1 MNFNVEPNEAAF
13 IVQVIG
19 NLPTQSNAHPLWV
32 KLSQQLQ
39 EQQAQTVQQESVQ

>member
-1 MNFNVEPNEAAF
+1 MNFTVEPNEAAF

-39 EQQAQTVQQESVQ
+39 EQQQPVQEQPNGS

>member
-1 MNFNVEPNEAAF
+1 MNFTVEPNEAAF

>member
-1 MNFNVEPNEAAF
+1 MNFTVEPNEAAF
-13 IVQVIG
+13 ILQVIG

>member
-13 IVQVIG
+13 IVQVMG
-19 NLPTQSNAHPLWV
+19 QLPTQSNAHPLWV

-39 EQQAQTVQQESVQ
+39 EQQPQQPPQEPVQ

>member
-1 MNFNVEPNEAAF
+1 MNFTVEPNEAAF

-39 EQQAQTVQQESVQ
+39 EQQQKQESENVS

>member
-39 EQQAQTVQQESVQ
+39 EQQAQTAQQESVQ